1 MKTKILVVI
10 FFFIS
15 KFSFSQFSPYV
26 PQIPIEAMRE
36 VGMYKQQLYEERSY
50 WIQQKIYKL
59 TDLNNYLFNESKLP
73 SDFGTLNHKIKLRN
87 IIVEY
92 MNGIQAYDY
101 SENYIFNSIQQNFRK
116 IEKYYYE
123 YYNYVVE
130 VYNNRNK

>member
-1 MKTKILVVI
+1 
-10 FFFIS
+10 
-15 KFSFSQFSPYV
+15 
-26 PQIPIEAMRE
+26 MRE

-59 TDLNNYLFNESKLP
+59 TDLNNYLFDESKLP